1 MFKVI
6 DLTTSQ
12 AKSSKPSIPQY
23 CFNWSVWNGSWD
35 LNEKLEIP
43 VKKIPAEVD
52 ISQRYHSHF
61 ESLCNM
67 TDILRLASSEV
78 VSGHMNDAMEI
89 EVLKR
94 MKGLRGE
101 ALLQI
106 GTSVDHRLLRI
117 GCPLLGS
124 KETLTKKETWL
135 FWSVKSL

>member
-1 MFKVI
+1 MNNMNQLQQQFSGKVI

-12 AKSSKPSIPQY
+12 TKSSKPSIPQY
-23 CFNWSVWNGSWD
+23 CFNGSVWNGSWD
-35 LNEKLEIP
+35 LNEKLQLP
-43 VKKIPAEVD
+43 VSKPPAEVD
-52 ISQRYHSHF
+52 LAQRYHSHF

-106 GTSVDHRLLRI
+106 GTLVDRLI
-117 GCPLLGS
+117 
-124 KETLTKKETWL
+124 
-135 FWSVKSL
+135 VSLD